1 MNMAIAWVKGLT
13 LIHAVVIAVVAF
25 ALASLVFRNGI
36 VNMVLW
42 IVAIGALIVGA
53 INYLSYG
60 R

>member
-1 MNMAIAWVKGLT
+1 MDVIGYLKGWT
-13 LIHAVVIAVVAF
+13 LIHSIIVAVVAL

-36 VNMVLW
+36 LNLILW
-42 IVAIGALIVGA
+42 VVAIGAAIVGV

>member
-1 MNMAIAWVKGLT
+1 MDVISWVKNLT
-13 LIHAVVIAVVAF
+13 IVHAIIVAVVAL

-36 VNMVLW
+36 LNLVLW
-42 IVAIGALIVGA
+42 VVAIGAAIVGV